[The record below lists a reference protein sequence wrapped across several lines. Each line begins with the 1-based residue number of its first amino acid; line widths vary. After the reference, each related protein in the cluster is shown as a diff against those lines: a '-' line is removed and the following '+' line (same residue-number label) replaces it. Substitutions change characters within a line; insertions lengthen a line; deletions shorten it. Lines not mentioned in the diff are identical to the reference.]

1 MEMQFKKATT
11 KSLAYKVWNRANRQ
25 HPDDCWEWMGHI
37 GRTGYGILKHEGR
50 PQLAHRLVFQL
61 AGRDLPPDMCAC
73 HTCDN
78 RKCINPNHLFVGSST
93 DNNRDRDSKGRQAKG
108 ERGGRAKLTE
118 KQVIEIR
125 QRQSNG
131 EKIASLSREFGV
143 SWAAIKFVV
152 NGTNWRCV

>member
-1 MEMQFKKATT
+1 MQFKKATT

-50 PQLAHRLVFQL
+50 
-61 AGRDLPPDMCAC
+61 
-73 HTCDN
+73 
-78 RKCINPNHLFVGSST
+78 
-93 DNNRDRDSKGRQAKG
+93 QAKG

-143 SWAAIKFVV
+143 SWTAIKFVV